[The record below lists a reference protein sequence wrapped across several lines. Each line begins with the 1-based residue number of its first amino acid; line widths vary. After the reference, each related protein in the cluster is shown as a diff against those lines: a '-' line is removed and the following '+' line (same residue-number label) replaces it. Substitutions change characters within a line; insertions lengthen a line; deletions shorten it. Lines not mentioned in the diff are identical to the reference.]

1 MSRGRTAP
9 AGLSQLGTAMICL
22 TYDAAGLPARKRIS
36 TRRWR
41 GGIALWQLLLRPR
54 RTSR

>member
-1 MSRGRTAP
+1 
-9 AGLSQLGTAMICL
+9 MICL